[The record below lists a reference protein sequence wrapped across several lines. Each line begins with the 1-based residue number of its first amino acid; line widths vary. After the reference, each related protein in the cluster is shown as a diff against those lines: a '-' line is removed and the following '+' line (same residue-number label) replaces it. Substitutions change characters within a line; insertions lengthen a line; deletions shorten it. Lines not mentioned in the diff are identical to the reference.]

1 MRHRTAALTG
11 AGVIMAALAAAAPAA
26 ASARATSL
34 PAGRAAPAA
43 AQASTAC
50 GTWRWPVKTGSD
62 ATRYQVSRTTWYTGV
77 NYLDGLTPPSSF
89 GSYARNHRIR
99 WPEFRTWQINDTT
112 LVAIKLEDDGDLH
125 LRLRSST
132 GKTMIAEIPRPGCVS
147 SSSLWKTGITAA
159 RNYVTGRYW
168 VSLSSWHYLYKKIDI
183 KGLGF
188 FDEEHGVTGAAPNKI
203 ELHPVIYIRVR

>member
-1 MRHRTAALTG
+1 VWVTRFARRRARSAPRHECA
-11 AGVIMAALAAAAPAA
+11 
-26 ASARATSL
+26 
-34 PAGRAAPAA
+34 
-43 AQASTAC
+43 
-50 GTWRWPVKTGSD
+50 VKTGSD
-62 ATRYQVSRTTWYTGV
+62 ATRYQVSRATWHTGV
-77 NYLDGLTPPSSF
+77 NYLDSLTPPSSF
-89 GSYARNHRIR
+89 GSYAQNHRIK
-99 WPEFRTWQINDTT
+99 WPEFHTWQINDTT

-132 GKTMIAEIPRPGCVS
+132 GKTMIAEIPKPGCVS
-147 SSSLWKTGITAA
+147 SASLWKTGITAA

-188 FDEEHGVTGAAPNKI
+188 FDEERNVTGAAPNKI

>member
-1 MRHRTAALTG
+1 M
-11 AGVIMAALAAAAPAA
+11 
-26 ASARATSL
+26 
-34 PAGRAAPAA
+34 
-43 AQASTAC
+43 
-50 GTWRWPVKTGSD
+50 KTGSD
-62 ATRYQVSRTTWYTGV
+62 ATRNQVSRTTRYTSV
-77 NYLDGLTPPSSF
+77 YYLDSLTPPGSF
-89 GSYARNHRIR
+89 GSYAQNHRIR
-99 WPEFRTWQINDTT
+99 WPEFRTWQINNTT
-112 LVAIKLEDDGDLH
+112 LAAIKLEDDGDLH

-168 VSLSSWHYLYKKIDI
+168 VSLSRWHYLYEKIDI

-188 FDEEHGVTGAAPNKI
+188 FDEEHNVTGAAPNKI